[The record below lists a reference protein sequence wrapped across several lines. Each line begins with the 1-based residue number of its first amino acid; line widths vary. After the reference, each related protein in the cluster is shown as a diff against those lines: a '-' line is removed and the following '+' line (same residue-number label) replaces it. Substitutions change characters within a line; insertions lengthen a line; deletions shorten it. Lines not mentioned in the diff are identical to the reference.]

1 MFCWCCSRHLRW
13 SSAFFSAF
21 FYVTMISFSS
31 SVSFLPF
38 FPWFIAYIC
47 IYPPKDELYIFLNV
61 WSSSREECV
70 TQTWRRVSRWVGA
83 VRDAPHVC
91 SVDTATWSL
100 PPFLCVV
107 WCSDPWKSPGIR
119 SPSSDLWTSRST
131 RFGLTPLWLRMQWL
145 WTEGA
150 MLVQMCP
157 VKYGKV
163 FLQHARLLASFPI
176 GVYSDRAPESAWT
189 DSGKH
194 ISCGYTAF
202 EALLNHMMARKW
214 SLPSFMCRQKKKTHI
229 K

>member
-61 WSSSREECV
+61 WSSSWEECV
-70 TQTWRRVSRWVGA
+70 TQTWLCVSRWVGA

-107 WCSDPWKSPGIR
+107 EWPMEEPWDQVTQLWPVNLPVDPFRVDPTVTPHAVTLDWGCHACADVSCQVWQGFSPACSPPCFLPYRSVQWQGSWKCLDR
-119 SPSSDLWTSRST
+119 
-131 RFGLTPLWLRMQWL
+131 LRETYQL
-145 WTEGA
+145 
-150 MLVQMCP
+150 
-157 VKYGKV
+157 
-163 FLQHARLLASFPI
+163 RLHCFWGFA
-176 GVYSDRAPESAWT
+176 
-189 DSGKH
+189 
-194 ISCGYTAF
+194 
-202 EALLNHMMARKW
+202 
-214 SLPSFMCRQKKKTHI
+214 
-229 K
+229 